1 MNVVKILLALVMLG
15 IVAILSFLFGIVGFV
30 VALGM
35 SIVMSMMLS
44 RIEREKL
51 EKQRHQELVEAS
63 RTNRQPD

>member
-1 MNVVKILLALVMLG
+1 MNVVKILLAFVMLG
-15 IVAILSFLFGIVGFV
+15 IVATLSFLFGIVGFV

-51 EKQRHQELVEAS
+51 EKERHEELLKAS
-63 RTNRQPD
+63 KSNQ